1 LAFVK
6 INPERPIGTVDRRIL
21 SGFTEHLGRC
31 IYSGIFDEGSP
42 LADERGFRKDVVE
55 AVRALRPPVLRW
67 PGGNFASGY
76 HWTDGIGPADS
87 RPRRMELAWRG
98 VEPNRFGTDEFMA
111 FCEAVGAEP
120 YLCLNMG
127 TGTIDE
133 AQAWLEYCNGT
144 TDTEWV
150 RRRRDNGHPGPYKV
164 KYWGLGN
171 EMYGDWQIG
180 QLSAEDYVKEAR
192 QLAKVLKLTDPGIE
206 LVSCGE
212 SGLSD
217 WDATVIDGLAPYV
230 QWHSIHIYTGDDDYW
245 TNVLA
250 PHQTERA
257 LRVARSLIEKARYK
271 HQVRHPIHVAYDEW
285 NVWFR
290 DMDGTAGLEEQYNL
304 GDALAVATYLHAFI
318 RHADTVKMANL
329 AQLVN
334 VIAPIVTSP
343 EGLFLQS
350 IYHPLRLFADHLGE
364 TALDIAVEC
373 DVHDFIPAAKA
384 GPWPNRFADL
394 GPFPVLD
401 AVATRS
407 EAEGKLMLSVI
418 NRSPD
423 TDVTAQVSLGDSV
436 RGSRVLVQELNAA
449 GWDTTNSFERPGAVS
464 VAETAMDNP
473 GGGWQHRFPAH
484 SLTVFTVQ
492 AETVR
497 G

>member
-1 LAFVK
+1 
-6 INPERPIGTVDRRIL
+6 
-21 SGFTEHLGRC
+21 
-31 IYSGIFDEGSP
+31 
-42 LADERGFRKDVVE
+42 
-55 AVRALRPPVLRW
+55 
-67 PGGNFASGY
+67 
-76 HWTDGIGPADS
+76 
-87 RPRRMELAWRG
+87 
-98 VEPNRFGTDEFMA
+98 
-111 FCEAVGAEP
+111 
-120 YLCLNMG
+120 
-127 TGTIDE
+127 
-133 AQAWLEYCNGT
+133 
-144 TDTEWV
+144 
-150 RRRRDNGHPGPYKV
+150 
-164 KYWGLGN
+164 
-171 EMYGDWQIG
+171 
-180 QLSAEDYVKEAR
+180 
-192 QLAKVLKLTDPGIE
+192 
-206 LVSCGE
+206 
-212 SGLSD
+212 
-217 WDATVIDGLAPYV
+217 
-230 QWHSIHIYTGDDDYW
+230 
-245 TNVLA
+245 
-250 PHQTERA
+250 
-257 LRVARSLIEKARYK
+257 
-271 HQVRHPIHVAYDEW
+271 
-285 NVWFR
+285 
-290 DMDGTAGLEEQYNL
+290 
-304 GDALAVATYLHAFI
+304 
-318 RHADTVKMANL
+318 MANL

-436 RGSRVLVQELNAA
+436 QGSRVLVQELNAA